1 MASGGVNQGVQTAAV
16 DEHGEVVSCGFAE
29 FFTHFRIANRPH
41 HASSPRVKHQGQ
53 AVGDGLHALDG
64 WFCVGHLFFENM
76 KSSNIIVHK
85 KRDVPFTMVWNEIW
99 EAPISWKAKGIL
111 GYIIGKPE
119 GWKVRVADLVT
130 RSHGMDG
137 ETSVRSALK
146 ELRAAGY
153 AVLEFLTEGN
163 ILNGSVLKVSDSP
176 VFFDRPENICL
187 RAKISRDS
195 ENPKLGKPETRETR
209 VPGNRNHSNTELLD
223 RRNSYKE
230 AAVSASR
237 GEASPPPLLPRV
249 RADIIEPTSSVKN
262 APDGAEEEEPFELDE
277 KGEALKKL
285 WDDHYPV
292 IFKRSPVH
300 TEDDLIAFN
309 QLASESSLREM
320 MGFILS
326 AWSMKK
332 KDQGFDPYFYC
343 ARYSSR
349 PRDFVIAVC
358 KDKIRNLDKMRDE
371 MSWRGAKNQVQFG
384 YDWFEK
390 MKKQSSVVTT

>member
-1 MASGGVNQGVQTAAV
+1 
-16 DEHGEVVSCGFAE
+16 
-29 FFTHFRIANRPH
+29 
-41 HASSPRVKHQGQ
+41 
-53 AVGDGLHALDG
+53 
-64 WFCVGHLFFENM
+64 M

-99 EAPISWKAKGIL
+99 DAPLSWKAKGIL

-130 RSHGMDG
+130 RSHGLDG
-137 ETSVRSALK
+137 ETAIRSALK
-146 ELRAAGY
+146 ELRATGY

-187 RAKISRDS
+187 RAKISRVS

-209 VPGNRNHSNTELLD
+209 VSGNRNHSNTELLD

-237 GEASPPPLLPRV
+237 GEASPPPLLPRG
-249 RADIIEPTSSVKN
+249 RADIVEPTSSVKN

-285 WDDHYPV
+285 WDEYYPV
-292 IFKRSPVH
+292 AFKRPAVH
-300 TEDDLIAFN
+300 TEDDL
-309 QLASESSLREM
+309 LALQHLSEQGSVKEM
-320 MGFILS
+320 MGFIL
-326 AWSMKK
+326 ATWSYKK
-332 KDQGFDPYFYC
+332 KEEGFDPYFYC
-343 ARYSSR
+343 TRYSSR
-349 PRDFVIAVC
+349 PRDMVITVC
-358 KDKIRNLDKMRDE
+358 RDKINNLEKMRAE
-371 MSWRGAKNQVQFG
+371 MSWRASKEQIQFG
-384 YDWFEK
+384 YTWFEK
-390 MKKQSSVVTT
+390 IKKQQAVVKA